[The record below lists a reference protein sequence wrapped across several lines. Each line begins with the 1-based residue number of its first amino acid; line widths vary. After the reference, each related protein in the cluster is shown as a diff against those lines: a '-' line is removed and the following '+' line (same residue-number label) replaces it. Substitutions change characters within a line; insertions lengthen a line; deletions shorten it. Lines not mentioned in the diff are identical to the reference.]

1 MTSAEHKDINIAE
14 FLSVLIFLSEECGKV
29 IRRIESSGE
38 LEKITKV
45 DDSPVTLADL
55 QVQKTIEVCLQSL
68 YPTLTVEG
76 EESK

>member
-55 QVQKTIEVCLQSL
+55 QVQKTIEV
-68 YPTLTVEG
+68 
-76 EESK
+76 